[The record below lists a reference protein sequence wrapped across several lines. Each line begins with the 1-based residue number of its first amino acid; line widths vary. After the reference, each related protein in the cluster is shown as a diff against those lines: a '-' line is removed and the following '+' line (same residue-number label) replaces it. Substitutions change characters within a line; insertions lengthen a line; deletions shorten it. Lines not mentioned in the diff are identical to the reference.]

1 VNEPVRLN
9 KYLAHQ
15 LGISRREADDFISSG
30 RVKLNDTHATLG
42 SRMNPGDTLTVDD
55 RPIESKDKFD
65 YYLLH
70 KPTGYVCSRRRQGD
84 TPTIYEL
91 FPESLSHLKPV
102 GRLDKDSSGILVMTD
117 DGDFAHQMTHPKFQK
132 TKVYEVTLDHPLEPL
147 HQQMISDYGVTLEDG
162 VSKFIVSK
170 STPAAGGSA
179 RGSTQ
184 NSLPEANI
192 LGADAEP
199 GPVDSERT
207 NEIARSREANGAD
220 QKTIL
225 IGLLRYHL
233 ELYDEYSH
241 LTGRPFDTLKR
252 FFKIYVREFEGAS
265 ELRDRLMHTKNTAE
279 VRAVL
284 DGIHA

>member
-1 VNEPVRLN
+1 MNEPVRLN

-179 RGSTQ
+179 RGSAQ

-192 LGADAEP
+192 LGADAET
-199 GPVDSERT
+199 GPVDSEAHQPGQSPG
-207 NEIARSREANGAD
+207 E
-220 QKTIL
+220 
-225 IGLLRYHL
+225 
-233 ELYDEYSH
+233 
-241 LTGRPFDTLKR
+241 
-252 FFKIYVREFEGAS
+252 AS
-265 ELRDRLMHTKNTAE
+265 EE
-279 VRAVL
+279 VYTVTMSEGRNRQIRRTFSALGYEVTTL
-284 DGIHA
+284 HRTRFGAYSIGDLASGAYLAFEK